1 MDANS
6 FIKVILTAVIGIT
19 LASYSSM
26 SDDVTINKVRI
37 DKVENTIENIG
48 KQIDYLHWNLIRSK
62 K

>member
-37 DKVENTIENIG
+37 DKVENTIEKIG
-48 KQIDYLHWNLIRSK
+48 KQIDDLHWNLIRSK

>member
-37 DKVENTIENIG
+37 DKVEKSIDKMG
-48 KQIDYLHWNLIRSK
+48 KQMDDIHWHFIRSK